1 MLYVSTFN
9 TEYRPVWCT
18 ADDSTVLRRQKN
30 NTILFSN
37 TWMSTAVSD
46 DIKMFLE
53 VNMSCPRQVSAK
65 CGHFYCYPSGRGQ
78 LNDTI
83 STNRVHVIIF
93 HARQHTDKRYWYIL
107 SVRNVLVFY
116 GNGLTYCHLQS
127 FWFYAGMG
135 SSRTVLELEDS
146 SRTQNRGLG
155 FGL

>member
-1 MLYVSTFN
+1 MFQLSTLNIGLCGALLMIQQFFADKKQHVS
-9 TEYRPVWCT
+9 
-18 ADDSTVLRRQKN
+18 VLKHMN
-30 NTILFSN
+30 VKF
-37 TWMSTAVSD
+37 STAVND
-46 DIKMFLE
+46 DIN
-53 VNMSCPRQVSAK
+53 VPRRSCPRQASAK
-65 CGHFYCYPSGRGQ
+65 YWHFYCYPSGRGQ

-107 SVRNVLVFY
+107 PVRNVPVFY